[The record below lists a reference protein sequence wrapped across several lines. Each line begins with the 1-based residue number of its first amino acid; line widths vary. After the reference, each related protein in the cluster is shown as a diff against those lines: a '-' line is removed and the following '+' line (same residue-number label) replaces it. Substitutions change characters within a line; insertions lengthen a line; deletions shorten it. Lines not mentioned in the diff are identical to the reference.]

1 MQIHEIISIL
11 ESWAPPIYQESYDNS
26 GLLVGDSNVEVTK
39 ALITLDC
46 TEAVIDEAIQ
56 EQCNLIIAHHPII
69 FSGLKQIIGQNYVE
83 RTILKAIKNDIAIY
97 AIHTNLDNIASGV
110 NSMISARI
118 GLQNTKI
125 LSPKQSIDQNLDNQI
140 VGSGMIGDLKEE
152 MSLKEFL
159 QFLKIQFDL
168 KAIKY
173 TEFSKK
179 IKRVAVCGGSGSF
192 LRLDAYANNAD
203 AFITSDFKYHEWFD
217 SEGQMSYIDIG
228 HYESERFTKELIY
241 DYLKKNALHLHPQ
254 ISGIDTNPVK
264 IYTL

>member
-1 MQIHEIISIL
+1 MQIQEIISIL
-11 ESWAPPIYQESYDNS
+11 ESWAPLKYQESYDNS
-26 GLLVGDSNVEVTK
+26 GLLVGDSKAEVTT

-56 EQCNLIIAHHPII
+56 EKCNLIIAHHPIV
-69 FSGLKQIIGQNYVE
+69 FSGLKKMIGQNYVE

-97 AIHTNLDNIASGV
+97 AIHTNLDNIATGV
-110 NSMISARI
+110 NSIISERI

-125 LSPKQSIDQNLDNQI
+125 LSPKLSMNPNLDNEVI
-140 VGSGMIGDLKEE
+140 GSGMIGELKEE
-152 MSLKEFL
+152 MSLLEL
-159 QFLKIQFDL
+159 LEFLKIQFDL

-173 TEFSKK
+173 TECTKK

-217 SEGQMSYIDIG
+217 AEGQMSFIDIG